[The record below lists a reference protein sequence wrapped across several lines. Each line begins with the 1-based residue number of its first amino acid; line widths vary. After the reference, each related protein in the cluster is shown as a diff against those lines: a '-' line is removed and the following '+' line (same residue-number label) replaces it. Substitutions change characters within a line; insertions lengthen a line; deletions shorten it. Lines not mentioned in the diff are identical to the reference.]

1 MVKRFLWWWRRKQE
15 ALDLEEE
22 LKAHVAIETREQLQ
36 SHADSEEAHRAAR
49 KALGSMTRITEEVHD
64 VWRFVWFDDFVRD
77 FRFGV
82 RTLRRNPGF
91 TLVAIVT
98 LAIGIGSTVAVF
110 SVLDAALLRPLPYKD
125 PDRLVAIWG
134 HGIRDSNLS
143 KIFLDYEDFES
154 FSARANTFDSV
165 AAATWAGPAANHVLS
180 GRGTSARQ
188 IIGIPV
194 SASFFPLLGV
204 SPALG
209 RTFTADDE
217 RRGCSVVLSHRF
229 WSSTFG
235 ADGNIVGQTVTLDQK
250 ACTVLGVMPAKFAF
264 FPAKTDA
271 WLLLEPEVGKFGVG
285 IFARLRPGVT
295 PSQAQTE
302 ATRLHREQH
311 PAGLWHDIAPEVYD
325 LHGEFAFLASRTLR
339 TTLILMFAAVLLV
352 LLIACLNVANLF
364 LARLSDRERELAV
377 RAAVGSGQSRLAR
390 QVLTEA
396 MLLSLVGTIGG
407 VAVAWAAIRYFQ
419 ITSPIELTAGA
430 DVAIN
435 FRVLLFAAAL
445 SSVTTLVFGWLPSVR
460 ASRGD
465 VITRLRAG
473 GRGSLA
479 NNSSAGMTK
488 IGIAAQITL
497 SFVLL
502 IGATLL
508 LNSALRMG
516 NADLGFD
523 PTSLYASS
531 VSLPASRYAT
541 NEQRRRFYESLEE
554 RLRGLQ
560 GVAGVALASKLPPD
574 AGGNQEIE
582 VKGQPSEPGNRPHDV
597 GADAVTPGFFSL
609 LQVPLI
615 KGRQFDSR
623 DRSNSELVTIVNEA
637 LASEYFRGSDPIGQ
651 QIRLAD
657 AQGNQSPWLAVV
669 GVVGNIKH
677 SELMNEMRW
686 AETPIL
692 YRPLLQEPRPA
703 IGIVFKTSIAAF
715 GNRALE
721 HAVNALDVEV
731 PVDGPEPLSGR
742 IAKLLAYPN
751 FRAVVL
757 GFFATCALLL
767 SAVGLYG
774 VLMQVVA
781 RRTAEFGVRRAIGA
795 QTTDVILLVL
805 RQAGLPVLVGLFGG
819 LVCTFAF
826 RRVISNLLFG
836 IEAANLMVLGP
847 VTLTLLAVAAVA
859 IALPALRAVRID
871 PIIALRQD

>member
-22 LKAHVAIETREQLQ
+22 LKAHIAIEVHEQRQ
-36 SHADSEEAHRAAR
+36 SHSDSGEAQRAAR
-49 KALGSMTRITEEVHD
+49 KALGNLTRITEEVHD
-64 VWRFVWFDDFVRD
+64 VWRFVWLDDLVRD
-77 FRFGV
+77 FRFGA

-91 TLVAIVT
+91 TIVAMLT
-98 LAIGIGSTVAVF
+98 LAIGIGATVAVF
-110 SVLDAALLRPLPYKD
+110 SILDAALLRPLPYKD

-134 HGIRDSNLS
+134 HGIRDTNLS

-154 FSARANTFDSV
+154 FSAKGNKFESV

-180 GRGTSARQ
+180 GRTGSARQ
-188 IIGIPV
+188 IVGIPV
-194 SASFFPLLGV
+194 SASFFPMLGV

-209 RTFTADDE
+209 RTFTADDQ
-217 RRGCSVVLSHRF
+217 RQGCSVVLAHRF
-229 WSSTFG
+229 WTRSFA
-235 ADGNIVGQTVTLDQK
+235 ADDGIVGQTITLDQK
-250 ACTVLGVMPAKFAF
+250 TCSVLGVMPAEFAF

-295 PSQAQTE
+295 PSQAQAE

-311 PAGLWHDIAPEVYD
+311 PAGMWHDITPELYE

-352 LLIACLNVANLF
+352 LMIACLNVANLF

-377 RAAVGSGQSRLAR
+377 RAAVGSGRARLAR

-396 MLLSLVGTIGG
+396 MLLSLAGTIGG
-407 VAVAWAAIRYFQ
+407 VALAWAAIRYFQ
-419 ITSPIELTAGA
+419 TATPIELTAGA

-435 FRVLLFAAAL
+435 FRVLLFAVAL
-445 SSVTTLVFGWLPSVR
+445 SSVTTLVFGLLPSVR

-465 VITRLRAG
+465 LITRLRAG
-473 GRGSLA
+473 GRGSVA
-479 NNSSAGMTK
+479 NNSRAGMTK
-488 IGIAAQITL
+488 FGIAAQITL

-516 NADLGFD
+516 KADLGFN
-523 PTSLYASS
+523 PMNLYASS

-541 NEQRRRFYESLEE
+541 NEQRRGFYERLEE
-554 RLRGLQ
+554 SIRGLK

-582 VKGQPSEPGNRPHDV
+582 VQGQPSKPGSRPHDV
-597 GADAVTPGFFSL
+597 GADAVTPGFFEL
-609 LQVPLI
+609 LQIPLT

-623 DRSNSELVTIVNEA
+623 DRGNSEVVTIVNQA
-637 LASEYFRGSDPIGQ
+637 LAAEYFPGRDPIGE
-651 QIRLAD
+651 QIRIVD
-657 AQGNQSPWLAVV
+657 AQDNQSPWLTIV
-669 GVVGNIKH
+669 GVVGNLKH

-692 YRPLLQEPRPA
+692 YRPLLQEPRRA
-703 IGIVFKTSIAAF
+703 IGIVFKTSVAAL
-715 GNRALE
+715 GNRDLL
-721 HAVNALDVEV
+721 HAISALDVEV
-731 PVDGPEPLSGR
+731 PVDELEPLSGR
-742 IAKLLAYPN
+742 ISKLLAYPN

-767 SAVGLYG
+767 SAVGLHG
-774 VLMQVVA
+774 VLMQIVA
-781 RRTAEFGVRRAIGA
+781 RRIPEFGVRRAVGA
-795 QTTDVILLVL
+795 QTADVIQLVL
-805 RQAGLPVLVGLFGG
+805 RQAGLPVLSGLCGG
-819 LVCTFAF
+819 LLCTFAF
-826 RRVISNLLFG
+826 SRLISNLLFG
-836 IEAANLMVLGP
+836 IEPADLMVLGSVT
-847 VTLTLLAVAAVA
+847 VTLLVAAGLA
-859 IALPALRAVRID
+859 IVLPAIRAVRID
-871 PIIALRQD
+871 PIKALRQD